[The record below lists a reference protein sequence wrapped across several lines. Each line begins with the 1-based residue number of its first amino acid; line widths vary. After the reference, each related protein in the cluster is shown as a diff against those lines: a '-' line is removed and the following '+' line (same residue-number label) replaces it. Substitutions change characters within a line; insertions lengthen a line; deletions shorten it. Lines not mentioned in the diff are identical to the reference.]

1 MCRTG
6 VVENVHHFLMECPK
20 YSGKRDALL
29 ERAAVIYDRASN
41 IRGPN
46 SFKDMPSKEQ
56 ARILLGKRFDNPRA
70 EDVIDRMVKRFITK
84 AWNMRQPVTAA
95 INLTLDK
102 QYEVFVPR

>member
-1 MCRTG
+1 MRRIGRELSPPWPLNARVCFVCRTG

-20 YSGKRDALL
+20 YSEKRDALL

-70 EDVIDRMVKRFITK
+70 EE
-84 AWNMRQPVTAA
+84 
-95 INLTLDK
+95 L
-102 QYEVFVPR
+102 